1 VPAPAPGPRLL
12 YVRVADG
19 ALAQLACPDC
29 GRTNFPSLQGLV
41 NHCGMRHAR
50 ALGSHD
56 AALAACAV
64 RVPPAREAEVRAQ
77 GTEVAAGLPSLR
89 RLFARAVGEPE
100 AAPPELAADAPAE
113 QPAASDT
120 ALPSGTHLS
129 RTLGIH
135 KDTPALAAFLGREA
149 TRRGI
154 RVYDEDAD
162 VDIGDDTAA
171 EVHPPRWRM
180 SFAARSA
187 RAVDEV
193 DAAEPAEEAVMEA
206 EPVAVAER
214 ERVPESTRDT
224 TAAEG
229 TRFHITTRMVVADK
243 SRWIHLGN
251 LFSWLPGVRSL
262 PHKDARTA
270 PNPSHTHQWMLTIE
284 SPSYVRWHQ
293 PPHGSSI

>member
-1 VPAPAPGPRLL
+1 
-12 YVRVADG
+12 VRG
-19 ALAQLACPDC
+19 AGGVLAQLACPDC
-29 GRTNFPSLQGLV
+29 GRTDFPSLQGLV

-100 AAPPELAADAPAE
+100 AAPPELAAEAPAE
-113 QPAASDT
+113 QPAALDT
-120 ALPSGTHLS
+120 ALPPGTHLS

-154 RVYDEDAD
+154 RVHDEDVD

-187 RAVDEV
+187 RAVEEA

-206 EPVAVAER
+206 EPAVDAET
-214 ERVPESTRDT
+214 ERVPEPTRDT
-224 TAAEG
+224 TAVEG
-229 TRFHITTRMVVADK
+229 TRFHITTRMVVADR
-243 SRWIHLGN
+243 SRWIHLGS
-251 LFSWLPGVRSL
+251 LFSLGPLASAHSWPKTL
-262 PHKDARTA
+262 ARRPT
-270 PNPSHTHQWMLTIE
+270 PVTPTN
-284 SPSYVRWHQ
+284 
-293 PPHGSSI
+293 GC